1 MMSDN
6 DHGKSTDDAIA
17 VALAH
22 KPGSATPP
30 RIAASGHGP
39 VARQILQIALDNGVK
54 VREDSDLAAILA
66 AIEVDSVIPLEAF
79 AAVAEI
85 LTYLY
90 RANGV
95 GYEEERNVVG
105 AHLWHSA
112 TPEDTVTQRDNS
124 TPGGNPDG
132 GPGGDLE
139 GSDLEDGPGDNP

>member
-30 RIAASGHGP
+30 RIAASGRGP
-39 VARQILQIALDNGVK
+39 VARQILQIAMDNGVK

-95 GYEEERNVVG
+95 GHEKERDAVG
-105 AHLWHSA
+105 AHLWHGHA
-112 TPEDTVTQRDNS
+112 TPDTVTQRDDS
-124 TPGGNPDG
+124 TPGGNSDG
-132 GPGGDLE
+132 GPGD
-139 GSDLEDGPGDNP
+139 DLEDGPGDNP